1 MVRCATWARLDD
13 TLLWAEGG
21 TLSAR
26 KPCRAKHARKNWRDG
41 ARRTSAPSVMMHA
54 ISMIVHESTSCVL
67 RRTCQLSVAL
77 TCAWA
82 LPLQLRVLRG
92 CARRRRTR
100 PVISRSI
107 LAWRK
112 AARCGG
118 RSERT
123 HTQEAKRKRMRTR

>member
-1 MVRCATWARLDD
+1 
-13 TLLWAEGG
+13 
-21 TLSAR
+21 
-26 KPCRAKHARKNWRDG
+26 
-41 ARRTSAPSVMMHA
+41 MMHA

-67 RRTCQLSVAL
+67 PGAPAQRCVDMS
-77 TCAWA
+77 AWA

-107 LAWRK
+107 LAWRE

-123 HTQEAKRKRMRTR
+123 QTQEVKRKRVCVRVRTR